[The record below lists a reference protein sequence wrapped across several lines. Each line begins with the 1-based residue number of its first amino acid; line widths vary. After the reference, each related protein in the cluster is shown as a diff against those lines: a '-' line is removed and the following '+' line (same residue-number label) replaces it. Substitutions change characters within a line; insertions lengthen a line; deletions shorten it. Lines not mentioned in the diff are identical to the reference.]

1 MHISQYFTNDKKWRK
16 QLNEKEERQ
25 QKEGKFGKRN
35 NFTNYFEL
43 CNRFVLNEDDLWFSL
58 QFSRSVYCSE
68 CGKQNYSLAKY
79 CDGCGAK
86 KSDDWEI
93 EVYKRCPKCGK
104 RQSNI
109 VYPDFCPKCGA
120 KLPALRH
127 VKLGER

>member
-1 MHISQYFTNDKKWRK
+1 MKKK
-16 QLNEKEERQ
+16 KGNKKKVSLVKEIILPIILSCVI
-25 QKEGKFGKRN
+25 G
-35 NFTNYFEL
+35 L
-43 CNRFVLNEDDLWFSL
+43 CLTKMIYGSL
-58 QFSRSVYCSE
+58 CSFSRSVYCSE